1 MKKLKKERKQSR
13 KENNKM
19 EKEETQ
25 EKLNTQ
31 DLKYVYKVDVLSLLL
46 TSSFL

>member
-1 MKKLKKERKQSR
+1 MKELEKGRKQSR
-13 KENNKM
+13 KGNNKM

-31 DLKYVYKVDVLSLLL
+31 DYKVDVLSLLL
-46 TSSFL
+46 TSSD